1 MLTQIVTFLIFVAVI
16 GCILYGRKLIKTE
29 KVDAVFGNPE
39 RALGGT
45 HWVIVGSSFLL
56 LVWLYY
62 SWDIAK
68 GFYPKSANELCQ
80 VAKVNDSLLGLSLI
94 HISEPTRLRR
104 ISYAVFCLKKKK

>member
-16 GCILYGRKLIKTE
+16 GCIMYGRRLLRTD

-45 HWVIVGSSFLL
+45 HWVIFCSSFLT

-62 SWDIAK
+62 SWDIANC
-68 GFYPKSANELCQ
+68 FYPKSA
-80 VAKVNDSLLGLSLI
+80 
-94 HISEPTRLRR
+94 H
-104 ISYAVFCLKKKK
+104 